1 MTSPINAAAQSA
13 AADST
18 VRPAANASSLAAL
31 SQKDTFL
38 KLLVAQIK
46 NQNPM
51 NPTDGIQFVSQ
62 LAQFSELE
70 QIMQIRD
77 GIDGLRGDLKA
88 KETPPADSTGSSTTG
103 V

>member
-1 MTSPINAAAQSA
+1 MTSPINAAAQST
-13 AADST
+13 AADNT
-18 VRPAANASSLAAL
+18 TKPAASQAGLADL
-31 SQKDTFL
+31 SQKNTFL
-38 KLLVAQIK
+38 QLLVAQIK
-46 NQNPM
+46 NQNPL

-77 GIDGLRGDLKA
+77 GIDALRNDLKP
-88 KETPPADSTGSSTTG
+88 KETEPAASTGSSTTG